1 MRLTPFATFVVS
13 ATLLVAF
20 TAPASAQTFN
30 SKSVFLAAAGT
41 PFYTETFESVPIPKD
56 VNFYGPFT
64 KNGITYTPLAG
75 SRTFNLVVSSPGYTN
90 YGAGLNPTASSIL
103 TATGDEWFRL
113 TFASTVYGFGLDAY
127 YNGLGPATTSFYN
140 GSTLLGSVSYNG
152 AATIGFAGYL
162 ATLSAPITSVEF
174 QSTSGG
180 VLNTGIDDVIIYDTA
195 VTTTAPEPASLA
207 LLATGLVG
215 IVAVGRRRR
224 R

>member
-1 MRLTPFATFVVS
+1 MRLTPFATFVLS

-20 TAPASAQTFN
+20 TAPASAQAFN

-41 PFYTETFESVPIPKD
+41 PFYTETFESVPIAKD
-56 VNFYGPFT
+56 AEHGPFT

-75 SRTFNLVVSSPGYTN
+75 ARTINLWVSSPGYTN
-90 YGAGLNPTASSIL
+90 YGAGLNPTTSSIL
-103 TATGDEWFRL
+103 TSNGDEWFRL

-140 GSTLLGSVSYNG
+140 GSTLLGSVSFNG

-180 VLNTGIDDVIIYDTA
+180 VLNTGIDNVIIYDTA